1 MNAWVLVTVAAGML
15 FLAGAGLYLAP
26 AFRRSADTDELGG
39 LPPTPLQRRA
49 RWVLALGL
57 VWSAALGWIVVRSG
71 PATMT
76 QDRGERLLFTAVLL
90 IGALGYLAL
99 MTFMRRGRAGEV
111 AIDERD
117 RQILARASEI
127 RGALALIALAVWAI
141 VLTEVYWEAGA
152 VPVAFL
158 SLIFWSTFVVYL
170 IAHAGGILLGY
181 ALWRGDAEG

>member
-1 MNAWVLVTVAAGML
+1 VNVWALVTVAAGVL
-15 FLAGAGLYLAP
+15 FLAGAGLYLSP
-26 AFRRSADTDELGG
+26 ALRRSVGDEELGD

-57 VWSAALGWIVVRSG
+57 VWSAALGWIVVRNG

-90 IGALGYLAL
+90 VGALGYLAL
-99 MTFMRRGRAGEV
+99 MFLMRRGRAGEV

-117 RQILARASEI
+117 QQILARASEV
-127 RGALALIALAVWAI
+127 RGALTLITVAVWAI
-141 VLTEVYWEAGA
+141 VLTEAYWEAGA

-158 SLIFWSTFVVYL
+158 NLIFWSTFVVYL
-170 IAHAGGILLGY
+170 VAHAGGILLGY
-181 ALWRGDAEG
+181 AMWRGDAEG